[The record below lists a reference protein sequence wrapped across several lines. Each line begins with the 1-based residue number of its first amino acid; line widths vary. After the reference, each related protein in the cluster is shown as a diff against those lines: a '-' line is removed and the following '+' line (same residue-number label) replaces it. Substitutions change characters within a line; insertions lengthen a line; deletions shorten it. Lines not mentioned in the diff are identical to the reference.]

1 MYDII
6 WTIIGIWF
14 LWKIIDAFRTSP
26 AAGRSKTYRSPNT
39 EQYTSNTSYN
49 ANTGPS
55 QQTKKGE
62 LRSDAGEYVDYEEV
76 K

>member
-14 LWKIIDAFRTSP
+14 LWKIIDAFRAVPSG
-26 AAGRSKTYRSPNT
+26 GRSKTYRSPNT

-49 ANTGPS
+49 GNTAS
-55 QQTKKGE
+55 TEQTKKGE
-62 LRSDAGEYVDYEEV
+62 LKSDAGEYIDYEEV